1 MNASDETY
9 KIYLRIWRRQLQQ
22 LSFND
27 IVGILYRDTM
37 RNMSSPK
44 ENGVMLVLNFSV
56 GLIFPEKF
64 F

>member
-44 ENGVMLVLNFSV
+44 ENGVMLVL
-56 GLIFPEKF
+56 KRM
-64 F
+64 